1 MSAVRAVVFDC
12 DGVLLES
19 RDANLS
25 YYNAILAHF
34 GAAPVDPADEQALS
48 LCHTAASPEV
58 LKVLLGESR
67 KAEALAYA
75 ATLDYRQFI
84 PYLKL
89 EPYLRETLEAL
100 SAQYPLAVATN
111 RGTSA
116 QELLRH
122 FDLHDLFAT
131 VVTSRDVCRP
141 KPWPDMLIEAA
152 RRLECS
158 PEEMLFVGDSH
169 LDLQAARG
177 AGAYFVAYKG
187 QLEGER
193 QVASHL
199 ELLEFVRSQFTGL

>member
-1 MSAVRAVVFDC
+1 MNAVRAVVFDC

-19 RDANLS
+19 KDANLS
-25 YYNAILAHF
+25 YYNTILAHF

-58 LKVLLGESR
+58 LKVLLGESHQ
-67 KAEALAYA
+67 AEALAYA

-89 EPYLRETLEAL
+89 EPYLREALEGL
-100 SAQYPLAVATN
+100 SAHYPLAVATN

-116 QELLRH
+116 QELLQH
-122 FDLHDLFAT
+122 FDLHDFFAT

-152 RRLECS
+152 RRLDCR
-158 PEEMLFVGDSH
+158 PAEMLFVGDSH
-169 LDLQAARG
+169 LDQRAARD
-177 AGAYFVAYKG
+177 AGARFVAYKG
-187 QLEGER
+187 QLEGEQ

-199 ELLEFVRSQFTGL
+199 ELLEFVSREFRGL